1 MTETTATPPPADPT
15 AAPPIPTT
23 DPLFV
28 RPRSGRML
36 GGVCAGIAARWGL
49 DVTLVRIATVVVALV
64 SGIGFVAYVAAWL
77 LTPSDDAPAPLQAGS
92 PLAQRVARGRGRW
105 WLRRFPSLLL
115 IVLGALIVLVA
126 LHHVWFGVPIGL
138 VVLVTLLVLVFGTRA
153 GRWMAVL
160 VAAFV
165 AVVIAMV
172 GIFGDHFGT
181 RSYQVASVSDL
192 RSSYNDGV
200 GTIRLDL
207 SGISAVSGRHETHV
221 HLGRGRVTVKLP
233 RDVAVVVRARAGVGS
248 VSVDGHRVSGI
259 DAEET
264 RPIGPSDATSVDKL
278 VVDIT
283 VGVGSVTVR

>member
-1 MTETTATPPPADPT
+1 MTETTAAPPPAEP
-15 AAPPIPTT
+15 AAEPSARTT

-49 DVTLVRIATVVVALV
+49 DVTLVRIATVVIALV

-77 LTPSDDAPAPLQAGS
+77 LTPSDDAPAPLQADS

-105 WLRRFPSLLL
+105 LRRFPSLLL
-115 IVLGALIVLVA
+115 IVLAALIVLVA
-126 LHHVWFGVPIGL
+126 LHHLWFGLPIGL

-192 RSSYNDGV
+192 RSSYNDGA
-200 GTIRLDL
+200 GTIGLDL
-207 SGISAVSGRHETHV
+207 SGISAVNGRHETHV
-221 HLGRGRVTVKLP
+221 YLGRGRVTVKVP